1 MLSPFVRKQTLRL
14 QRQWSSDERVAR
26 ARIARHR
33 YSQLL
38 ASVYAPAQKT
48 PEVWAAGSMTV
59 HDLQRI
65 AG

>member
-14 QRQWSSDERVAR
+14 QSRWSPEERVAR

-33 YSQLL
+33 YVQLQAL
-38 ASVYAPAQKT
+38 VHAPRQKT
-48 PEVWAAGSMTV
+48 PEIWAAGSMTV
-59 HDLQRI
+59 DDLQRI

>member
-14 QRQWSSDERVAR
+14 QRQWSFEEHVAR

-33 YSQLL
+33 SAQLL
-38 ASVYAPAQKT
+38 ASVHAPAQKT

-59 HDLQRI
+59 DDLQRI